1 MATRKTKGIARVG
14 VITVVAVLAAMI
26 APSVAH
32 GAPSVRGLS
41 DGTITVAGIGI
52 AAQFDPG
59 ASIGAQARFKRANDD
74 KEVKGITIDYK
85 EFADD
90 QQDPAKSLTESRR
103 LVTQVGVFAIVPDL
117 SDTNAGAYLNQQH
130 VPYFGWA
137 FDNTYCSPKP
147 TTALYGY
154 GFNGCLVPAAPT
166 RMPGIGANQLY
177 SYVTKTLGKKN
188 PTIAIF
194 STDTQAGRD
203 STGFQA
209 SSYAGAGFKVVYSK
223 GEIPPPP
230 VADYTPYVQAV
241 TTSDG
246 GKAPDAM
253 VCLAA
258 IQCID
263 MWTKIKAG
271 GYTGTF
277 MSALYDP
284 ALVGA
289 FGGSLALTSGQPTED
304 PTPATE
310 QMQADVDAIK
320 PGTKIGSAVFAGY
333 VSADFFI
340 QALKK
345 AGSNPTPEKVQ
356 AAAAN
361 MSYKVKG
368 LIGPTKYPASH
379 VVPSPSCGALVLSDG
394 TTYTV
399 AEPYACTTQTYP
411 VQKKFRS

>member
-1 MATRKTKGIARVG
+1 M
-14 VITVVAVLAAMI
+14 
-26 APSVAH
+26 
-32 GAPSVRGLS
+32 
-41 DGTITVAGIGI
+41 
-52 AAQFDPG
+52 
-59 ASIGAQARFKRANDD
+59 
-74 KEVKGITIDYK
+74 
-85 EFADD
+85 
-90 QQDPAKSLTESRR
+90 
-103 LVTQVGVFAIVPDL
+103 FAIVPDL

-137 FDNTYCSPKP
+137 FDDTYCSPTP
-147 TTALYGY
+147 TTALYGF
-154 GFNGCLVPAAPT
+154 GFNGCLVPAKPK

-177 SYVTKTLGKKN
+177 DIVTKKTGKKN
-188 PTIAIF
+188 PTLAIF

-271 GYTGTF
+271 GYSGTF

-289 FGGSLALTSGQPTED
+289 FGGALMLESGQPHRDAHAGDEADADRRRRDQARHADRVSGVRRLRVGRLLHPGAEEGGRQPHAGEGAGGSVED
-304 PTPATE
+304 
-310 QMQADVDAIK
+310 DV
-320 PGTKIGSAVFAGY
+320 PGEGSDRPDEVPRLARR
-333 VSADFFI
+333 S
-340 QALKK
+340 
-345 AGSNPTPEKVQ
+345 PRRR
-356 AAAAN
+356 AARWSRVTA
-361 MSYKVKG
+361 
-368 LIGPTKYPASH
+368 
-379 VVPSPSCGALVLSDG
+379 
-394 TTYTV
+394 
-399 AEPYACTTQTYP
+399 
-411 VQKKFRS
+411 RR

>member
-1 MATRKTKGIARVG
+1 VARRRTKGIARVG

-26 APSVAH
+26 TPSVAQ

-41 DGTITVAGIGI
+41 GGTITVAGIGI

-59 ASIGAQARFKRANDD
+59 ASIGAQARFKRANDTN
-74 KEVKGITIDYK
+74 EVKGIKIDYK

-137 FDNTYCSPKP
+137 FDDTYCSPKP
-147 TTALYGY
+147 TTALYGF
-154 GFNGCLVPAAPT
+154 GFNGCLVPAKPKT
-166 RMPGIGANQLY
+166 MPAIGANQMY
-177 SYVTKTLGKKN
+177 DIVTKNTGKKN
-188 PTIAIF
+188 PTLAIF

-246 GKAPDAM
+246 GKPPDAM

-271 GYTGTF
+271 GYAGTF
-277 MSALYDP
+277 MSALFDP

-289 FGGSLALTSGQPTED
+289 FGGALMLESGQPPET
-304 PTPATE
+304 PTPATK
-310 QMQADVDAIK
+310 QMQTDVDAIK
-320 PGTKIGSAVFAGY
+320 AGTPIGSAVFAGY

-345 AGSNPTPEKVQ
+345 AGANPTPEKVQ
-356 AAAAN
+356 AAAST
-361 MSYKVKG
+361 MTFQVKG
-368 LIGPTKYPASH
+368 LIGPTKYPDSH
-379 VVPSPSCGALVLSDG
+379 VIPTPSCGALVASDG
-394 TTYTV
+394 KVVSV
-399 AEPYACTTQTYP
+399 AAPYACTTQTYP
-411 VQKKFRS
+411 VQSKFRS

>member
-1 MATRKTKGIARVG
+1 M
-14 VITVVAVLAAMI
+14 VAVLAGMV
-26 APSVAH
+26 APGVAR

-41 DGTITVAGIGI
+41 GGTITVAGIGI

-74 KEVKGITIDYK
+74 NEVKGIKIEYK

-137 FDNTYCSPKP
+137 FDDTYCSRKP
-147 TTALYGY
+147 TTALYGF
-154 GFNGCLVPAAPT
+154 GFNGCLVPSNPL
-166 RMPGIGANQLY
+166 RMPAIGANQLY
-177 SYVTKTLGKKN
+177 DIVSKKTGKKS
-188 PTIAIF
+188 PTVAVF

-230 VADYTPYVQAV
+230 VADYTPYVQTI
-241 TTSDG
+241 TTSAG

-263 MWTKIKAG
+263 MWTKVKAG

-284 ALVGA
+284 ALVKAFEGA
-289 FGGSLALTSGQPTED
+289 LSLTSGQPTEV
-304 PTPATE
+304 PTAATK
-310 QMQADVDAIK
+310 QMQTDVDAIK
-320 PGTKIGSAVFAGY
+320 PGTSIGSAVFAGY
-333 VSADFFI
+333 VSADFFV
-340 QALKK
+340 QVLKK
-345 AGSNPTPEKVQ
+345 VGANPTPEKVQ
-356 AAAAN
+356 AAASK
-361 MSYKVKG
+361 MTYVVKG
-368 LIGPTKYPASH
+368 LIGPTKYPVSH
-379 VVPSPSCGALVLSDG
+379 AVPTPSCGALMSSDG
-394 TTYTV
+394 TTFSV
-399 AEPYACTTQTYP
+399 AAPYACTTQTYP
-411 VQKKFRS
+411 VQSKFRS